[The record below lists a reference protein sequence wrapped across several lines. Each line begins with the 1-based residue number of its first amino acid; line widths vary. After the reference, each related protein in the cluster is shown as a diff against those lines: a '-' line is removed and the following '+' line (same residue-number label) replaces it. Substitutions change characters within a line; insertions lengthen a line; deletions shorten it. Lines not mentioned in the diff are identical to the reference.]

1 MLTGEASFR
10 RGQNQSDALNLLIN
24 RMNMNARKE
33 IKVMLI
39 GDFLIFRTGLKLLLE
54 AEKNIKVSGE
64 AADLAEAQD
73 SILKIKPD
81 ILLIDSGE
89 ADSNYFTSFISSL
102 ATDISVIVI
111 TNSSEAERHRKY
123 LLLGINGIVC
133 KEQTVNVLIKA
144 INTVYSGEMWFV
156 RKLIDKTIK
165 QLIGQKIS
173 SSDEVNSYNCA
184 LLTAREREVLTLI
197 CQGMKNKII
206 ADKLFISET
215 TVRYHLTSIF
225 EKLKVSNR
233 LELVVH
239 AFKEKIVEVP
249 AENFEFSSKFEPI

>member
-1 MLTGEASFR
+1 
-10 RGQNQSDALNLLIN
+10 
-24 RMNMNARKE
+24 MNINARKE

-64 AADLAEAQD
+64 AADLTEVLD
-73 SILKIKPD
+73 SINKIKPD
-81 ILLIDSGE
+81 ILLIDASE
-89 ADSNYFTSFISSL
+89 ADGNNFTSFISSL
-102 ATDISVIVI
+102 PTNISVIII
-111 TNSSEAERHRKY
+111 TNSIEAETHRKY

-133 KEQTVNVLIKA
+133 KEQNPDVLVKA
-144 INTVYSGEMWFV
+144 INTVYNGEMWFV

-165 QLIGQKIS
+165 QLIGQK
-173 SSDEVNSYNCA
+173 NSGPAEIHSNNCS

-233 LELVVH
+233 LELVVY
-239 AFKEKIVEVP
+239 AFKERIIEIP
-249 AENFEFSSKFEPI
+249 AEDFEFSNKFETS